1 MRFDKVIAKI
11 KGCNFF
17 LPHSVEQQK
26 LKSRLLRGIN
36 GNISCLEMMDDN
48 VFGEIVIRHPVNE
61 GIVPVKQ
68 YPLASFASCCRPPS
82 NLEQST
88 RSTAEKSP
96 ESLCAVVKLIEME
109 IYFYFLVSIIQQ

>member
-36 GNISCLEMMDDN
+36 GKMMDDN

-82 NLEQST
+82 NLEQSA

-96 ESLCAVVKLIEME
+96 ESLYAVVKLIEME